1 MRLYPPLPV
10 LLRVALADD
19 SACGRRIPRGSFVAI
34 MPWVV
39 HRHRK
44 LWQDPDRFDPER
56 FAPRQGDTRSR
67 YAYIPFSVGPR
78 VCVAASLG
86 MAEILIA
93 MAVIAQ
99 RLRFRLVP
107 GQTIEPTAWSTL
119 RPKRG
124 ILMRVE
130 PRAAAGLLP
139 AYPRSYSSAAAR

>member
-1 MRLYPPLPV
+1 
-10 LLRVALADD
+10 
-19 SACGRRIPRGSFVAI
+19 
-34 MPWVV
+34 
-39 HRHRK
+39 
-44 LWQDPDRFDPER
+44 
-56 FAPRQGDTRSR
+56 
-67 YAYIPFSVGPR
+67 
-78 VCVAASLG
+78 

-130 PRAAAGLLP
+130 PRAAGSAGV
-139 AYPRSYSSAAAR
+139 